1 MKEVIFYLLI
11 IGAGTGGELC
21 VSRAMKAVGE
31 VKDFRPA
38 ALLGVA
44 SRALRVPWMWVGLSS
59 DGDRVLRAAG
69 RTIHRKCELGCS
81 GYGAELRWRRVG
93 REILPRRT
101 GHTAKVDGRASGL
114 PRRSFG
120 DHGPAVMRADQFAY
134 LKRRNSSPASKFAP
148 TF

>member
-44 SRALRVPWMWVGLSS
+44 SRALRVPWMWLGLSLM
-59 DGDRVLRAAG
+59 GTAFFALLAVLSIENVSLVVPVTALSYAG
-69 RTIHRKCELGCS
+69 GALG
-81 GYGAELRWRRVG
+81 GRFFLGEQVTRR
-93 REILPRRT
+93 R
-101 GHTAKVDGRASGL
+101 
-114 PRRSFG
+114 
-120 DHGPAVMRADQFAY
+120 
-134 LKRRNSSPASKFAP
+134 
-148 TF
+148 